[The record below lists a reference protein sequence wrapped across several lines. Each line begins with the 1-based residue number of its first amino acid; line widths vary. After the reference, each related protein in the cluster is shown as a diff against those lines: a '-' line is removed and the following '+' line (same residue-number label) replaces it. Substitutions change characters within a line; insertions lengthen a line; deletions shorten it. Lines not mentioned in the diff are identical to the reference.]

1 MSDHGLAPRFQ
12 LNFSEAFYMA
22 DLISRTGIA
31 VVVIDLKS
39 ELVT

>member
-1 MSDHGLAPRFQ
+1 MSDQGLTPRFQ
-12 LNFSEAFYMA
+12 MNFSGAFYMA

-31 VVVIDLKS
+31 VVVTDLKS